1 MNMIVRNLKDKV
13 VLETTY
19 IAHGGAI
26 AQMILDR
33 RVLKEIG
40 FLAVANL
47 APGKEIEWR
56 IEVARRPL
64 AGALLLTI
72 SGGCPGKE
80 IEAHVD
86 PMEEIYFVMN
96 GSGKMHVGEDSRQVG
111 PGDATWIPAGSSHSL
126 LNNGDENLVILV
138 VASPNW

>member
-1 MNMIVRNLKDKV
+1 MIVRNLKDKE

-33 RVLKEIG
+33 RILKEIG
-40 FLAVANL
+40 FLAVAKL
-47 APGKEIEWR
+47 APGKQ
-56 IEVARRPL
+56 
-64 AGALLLTI
+64 
-72 SGGCPGKE
+72 

-86 PMEEIYFVMN
+86 PMEEIYFVMS
-96 GSGKMHVGEDSRQVG
+96 GSGKMHVNEDSRQVG
-111 PGDATWIPAGSSHSL
+111 LGDATWIPAGSSHSL
-126 LNNGDENLVILV
+126 LNNGDEDLVILV